1 MEIQIDPE
9 QNRGHTNAQVIPD
22 IQVNKH
28 AWEFLMGIGNG
39 EQKWEWGMGIQ
50 IDPEQNRGDANVQ
63 VMMPDIH
70 FLKKIKKT

>member
-1 MEIQIDPE
+1 METQIDPE

-39 EQKWEWGMGIQ
+39 E
-50 IDPEQNRGDANVQ
+50 
-63 VMMPDIH
+63 
-70 FLKKIKKT
+70 